1 MLRQRFIEFFVLAAV
16 ASWLI
21 GAQSLFG
28 QSPENQ
34 IRRVLEEQVQAWNSG
49 SIEGYM
55 QGYWNS
61 DETRFVSG
69 GTMQKGWK
77 NVLER
82 YKKSYDSRE
91 KMGTLEFNELTIRLL
106 SPSTAVAN
114 GVWKLHRAGDEPW
127 GRFTLIVEKKK
138 EGWRI
143 THDHTSSAD
152 R

>member
-1 MLRQRFIEFFVLAAV
+1 M
-16 ASWLI
+16 
-21 GAQSLFG
+21 
-28 QSPENQ
+28 
-34 IRRVLEEQVQAWNSG
+34 LEEQVQAWNSG
-49 SIEGYM
+49 SIDGYM
-55 QGYWNS
+55 RGYWNS
-61 DETRFVSG
+61 DDTRFVSG

-82 YKKSYDSRE
+82 YKKSYDTRE
-91 KMGTLEFNELTIRLL
+91 KMGTLEFNELTVRLL
-106 SPSTAVAN
+106 SPTTAVAN
-114 GVWKLHRAGDEPW
+114 GIWKLHRASDEPW